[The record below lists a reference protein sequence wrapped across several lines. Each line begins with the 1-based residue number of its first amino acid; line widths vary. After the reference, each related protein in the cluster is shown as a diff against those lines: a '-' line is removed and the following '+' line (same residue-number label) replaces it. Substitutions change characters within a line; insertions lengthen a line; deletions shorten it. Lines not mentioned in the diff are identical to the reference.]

1 MAAFLPTADAR
12 GETSLKLPDFAYP
25 KTVEADATKA
35 LAQADAAAG
44 DSGPTRLRAL
54 LELCAAQQTIDANS
68 TFSQPALIAQ
78 QLAKPGLS
86 NASKAMLLSLEANI
100 LDKIYSRESYKYNRV
115 TAPLEPYPADISE
128 WSGEQFRSR
137 VMALLADS
145 KRFHPLPSRT
155 HVLRLRTL

>member
-1 MAAFLPTADAR
+1 MSRFRTLIPLICILMAAFLPTADAR

-68 TFSQPALIAQ
+68 TFSQPAPHSTATREARPEQCVQSHAAQ
-78 QLAKPGLS
+78 
-86 NASKAMLLSLEANI
+86 
-100 LDKIYSRESYKYNRV
+100 SRSQ
-115 TAPLEPYPADISE
+115 YPR
-128 WSGEQFRSR
+128 QNLQSR
-137 VMALLADS
+137 VL
-145 KRFHPLPSRT
+145 
-155 HVLRLRTL
+155 